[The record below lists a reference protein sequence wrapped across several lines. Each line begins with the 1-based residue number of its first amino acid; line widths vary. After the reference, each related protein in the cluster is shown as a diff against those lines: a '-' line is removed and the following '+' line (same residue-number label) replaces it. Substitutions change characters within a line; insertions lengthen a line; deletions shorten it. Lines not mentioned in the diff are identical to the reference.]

1 MFRETLQRV
10 DIGLIVAV
18 PEYEKRK
25 QMLAQYYERIKLR
38 RIA

>member
-1 MFRETLQRV
+1 V

-18 PEYEKRK
+18 PEYERRK
-25 QMLAQYYERIKLR
+25 QVLAQYYERMKLK